1 MFSTTGRHDCLGND
15 LLKSLTPEELARLRP
30 GVQLTTLLLGQ
41 VIYES
46 GGYLDYVYFP
56 TTCVVSCLYTMHDGS
71 TAEMALAGN
80 EGVIGIAL
88 LLGGSTTPHRAVVSI
103 GGDAIKIPARMMQA
117 EFARGGQLQHILLH
131 YIQAL
136 ITQISQTA
144 VCNRLHSVEQ
154 RLCRWLLL
162 CHDRVSLSEI
172 LMTQEYIA
180 NMLGGRRESVTVAAG
195 HLQDLGLIHYSRGHI
210 TILDRKGLEMM
221 VCECYRVV
229 KDELDR
235 LLRPPPVE
243 SKRASTWVR
252 QVPMGLLLLCSV
264 ILPMDT
270 AAEVQADTATIVAED
285 LSPAMPNVSG
295 MTQSCG

>member
-1 MFSTTGRHDCLGND
+1 MFNTAGRHDCLGNH
-15 LLKSLTPEELARLRP
+15 LFRSLSAEELARLRP
-30 GVQLTTLLLGQ
+30 SMQHTTLALGQ

-80 EGVIGIAL
+80 DGVIGVAL
-88 LLGGSTTPHRAVVSI
+88 FLGGSTTPHRAVVQI
-103 GGDAIKIPARMMQA
+103 GGDAIKIPARMIQA
-117 EFARGGQLQHILLH
+117 EFARGGLLQHILLR
-131 YIQAL
+131 YTQAL

-162 CHDRVSLSEI
+162 CHDRVSVPEI

-210 TILDRKGLEMM
+210 TILDRGGLEMM

-229 KDELDR
+229 EDELDR
-235 LLRPPPVE
+235 LVRPSVE
-243 SKRASTWVR
+243 GKRVHKDVWTR
-252 QVPMGLLLLCSV
+252 QVPIGILLLCGGVLLGS
-264 ILPMDT
+264 
-270 AAEVQADTATIVAED
+270 
-285 LSPAMPNVSG
+285 
-295 MTQSCG
+295 